1 MVSYFEKLVR
11 ENFRNGVM
19 CRCCCQSYKKSNYIT
34 NPEVKIMDLNL
45 KNKIVVVTGGSKG
58 IGFAIAKEFLA
69 EGAEVFITGRNLES
83 LKKAEQELSVYGKL
97 HGVQGDGTVLAEIE
111 AVAAKAALL
120 ALTKTSAGESVEVT
134 GGHNIVLNPWQSYEN

>member
-1 MVSYFEKLVR
+1 
-11 ENFRNGVM
+11 
-19 CRCCCQSYKKSNYIT
+19 
-34 NPEVKIMDLNL
+34 MDLNL
-45 KNKIVVVTGGSKG
+45 KDKVVVVTGGSKG

-69 EGAEVFITGRNLES
+69 EGAEVFITGRNPES

-97 HGVQGDGTVLAEIE
+97 HGIQGDGTILSEIE
-111 AVAAKAALL
+111 AVAARCATCGRSNIYASMKAALL